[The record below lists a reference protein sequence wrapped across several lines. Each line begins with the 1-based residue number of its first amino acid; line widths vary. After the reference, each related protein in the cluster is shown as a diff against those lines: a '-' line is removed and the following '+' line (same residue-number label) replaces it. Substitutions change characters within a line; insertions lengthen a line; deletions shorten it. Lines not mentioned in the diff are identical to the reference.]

1 MPRGLTTASSTTA
14 AYLSVQTLPQPSVRL
29 LPHTPSLFPR
39 ANRFIGL
46 NIPEEHGDWA
56 VFTSPRVEIVGQT
69 DTEGNYSASSW
80 RPMNNAACDGAGI
93 TDYRFHGHETG
104 VQTIEFS
111 AEGPRTLWLMFMLVG
126 SGHMHHHGDGGMHM
140 HHEDGGMHH
149 GDGGMHMHH
158 EDGGMHMHHED
169 GGMHHEDGGMHHE
182 DGGMHSDG
190 GA

>member
-1 MPRGLTTASSTTA
+1 MACREASTTASSTTA
-14 AYLSVQTLPQPSVRL
+14 AYLASSDAAANPIGAAPAPYAIALPEGA
-29 LPHTPSLFPR
+29 TG
-39 ANRFIGL
+39 FIGL
-46 NIPEEHGDWA
+46 NLPEEHGDWA

-80 RPMNNAACDGAGI
+80 LPMNNAACDGAGI

-111 AEGPRTLWLMFMLVG
+111 AEGPRTLWLMFMQVG
-126 SGHMHHHGDGGMHM
+126 SGHMHHHGDGDMHM
-140 HHEDGGMHH
+140 HHE
-149 GDGGMHMHH
+149 DGGMHMHH

-169 GGMHHEDGGMHHE
+169 GGMH
-182 DGGMHSDG
+182 SDG